1 MRKIDF
7 GCNGLGAARRSA
19 ARVARRFGST
29 LKLSA
34 NLFGLMILNRA
45 GVGLAFTQAE
55 FSQHVKNLT
64 ALDFHLSREIVNSNL
79 AHPPLFRM
87 CYPKPLVAHSYLMAL
102 AVLVTTIIS

>member
-87 CYPKPLVAHSYLMAL
+87 CYPKPFSRA
-102 AVLVTTIIS
+102 

>member
-7 GCNGLGAARRSA
+7 GCYGLGAARRSA
-19 ARVARRFGST
+19 ARVARRFRST